1 LKTEPIRLRFH
12 LAAELATAL
21 TLITAGMA
29 LLLGASWGRPLYLIA
44 AGMLFYTA
52 IVSRGYFAQ
61 QGQWVWAGIFAVLIA
76 LGIYCAVTLP

>member
-1 LKTEPIRLRFH
+1 MRLGFH
-12 LAAELATAL
+12 LAAEPATAL

-52 IVSRGYFAQ
+52 IVSSGYFAH
-61 QGQWVWAGIFAVLIA
+61 QGQRVWPGIFAL
-76 LGIYCAVTLP
+76 